1 MTRLHGDT
9 YFTHAWLS
17 QISGSKQ
24 FVLYPPS
31 QHHLLHAT
39 ATANAGADSA
49 FDPLAPDYGRF
60 PRARGATPHVAVCG
74 PGDTILVRTLT
85 LTILV
90 LTLTLTILVPHGWFH
105 HASPYPYP

>member
-17 QISGSKQ
+17 QIRGAKQ
-24 FVLYPPS
+24 FILYPPS

-74 PGDTILVRTLT
+74 PGDTILV
-85 LTILV
+85 
-90 LTLTLTILVPHGWFH
+90 PCGCFH
-105 HASPYPYP
+105 HARP